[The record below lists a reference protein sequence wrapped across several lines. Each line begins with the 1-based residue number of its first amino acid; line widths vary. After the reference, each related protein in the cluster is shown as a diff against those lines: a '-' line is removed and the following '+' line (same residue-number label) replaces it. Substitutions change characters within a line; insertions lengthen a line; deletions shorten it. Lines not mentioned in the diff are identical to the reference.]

1 LTLLLVAEV
10 ALGDTDASSPW
21 QVWHLWRWAGS
32 GSVLGLAFDAGCFAW
47 QAWHLIALAWLLH
60 GRGI

>member
-1 LTLLLVAEV
+1 M

-32 GSVLGLAFDAGCFAW
+32 GGVLGLAFDAGFAW
-47 QAWHLIALAWLLH
+47 QAWHLIALARLLH
-60 GRGI
+60 GRRGI